1 MVLGLV
7 EFHLEQTLQRDSS
20 DLGSSNELLRSL
32 VTSRNAEVAI
42 LIAIKSQVAEVF
54 PLWFSG

>member
-32 VTSRNAEVAI
+32 VTARNAEVAI
-42 LIAIKSQVAEVF
+42 LITIKSQVAEVF